1 MIFCLLLFAYDDE
14 EEGLGLKWYLCEKEG
29 QYKGLV
35 G

>member
-1 MIFCLLLFAYDDE
+1 MIFCLLLFAYDD